1 MKRKKQPKVSKSF
14 QGMERGSSM
23 FLRLPTYVTPS
34 LNTMLGRNHW
44 ILTRLKKEAQQALA
58 TALQSR
64 ATAASSSTSTTGPV
78 AANRS

>member
-14 QGMERGSSM
+14 QGVPNG
-23 FLRLPTYVTPS
+23 RLMVTLPMYVTPS

-64 ATAASSSTSTTGPV
+64 ATAASSSTSTTGPG